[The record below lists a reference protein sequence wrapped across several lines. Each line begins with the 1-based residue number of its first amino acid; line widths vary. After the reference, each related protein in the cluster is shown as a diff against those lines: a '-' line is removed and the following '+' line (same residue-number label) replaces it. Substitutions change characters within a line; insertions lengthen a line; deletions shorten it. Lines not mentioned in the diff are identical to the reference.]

1 MLRVLALSW
10 LVGGFYCAANA
21 QTLPLSQNGAN
32 NYAIIAPG
40 DISSDVELSQR
51 GVNNLAITQQ
61 SGPINTVDVN
71 QKATN
76 SNTSLINQYGAENT
90 ATVTQQYNFGH
101 PGNNQT
107 SYIGQQTSYGY
118 LSEFSSNGVSILALT
133 GSGNTLVSSFGR
145 GH

>member
-1 MLRVLALSW
+1 MLRVLALSS
-10 LVGGFYCAANA
+10 LVGGLCCAANA
-21 QTLPLSQNGAN
+21 QTLPLNQNSAN

-40 DISSDVELSQR
+40 NISSGVDLSQR

-61 SGPINTVDVN
+61 NGPVNSVDVD

-76 SNTSLINQYGAENT
+76 SNTSLINQYGVENT
-90 ATVTQQYNFGH
+90 AIVTQQYNFGH
-101 PGNNQT
+101 PGNIQT